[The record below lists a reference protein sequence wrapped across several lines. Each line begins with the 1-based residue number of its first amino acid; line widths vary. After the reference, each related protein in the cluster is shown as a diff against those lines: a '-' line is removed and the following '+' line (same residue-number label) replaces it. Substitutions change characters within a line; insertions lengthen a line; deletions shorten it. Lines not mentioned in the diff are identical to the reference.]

1 MVVDTRMTEDKLQYL
16 KQLAEEKDKWIFT
29 EKNRNHAHT
38 AGTLICIPKT
48 FNSIPMTHRPDEHDR
63 YNFISLISG
72 DNRKWIIGSVYMRI
86 GRMKSIKKVDNEY
99 DNITAA
105 VNKIIIER
113 DWNKEEVNFLIGGDF
128 NSKLDYVSNKNNS
141 KDYIEMSKCKSLMK
155 FIDRFNLI
163 DTFRSN
169 KNKYKDGCGKTCNPR
184 RATNKSSRLDYI
196 LMSDKMVENAQHLQ
210 VSVLP
215 CALIESDHNL
225 LSLKIIIGKP
235 KPSRTERK

>member
-1 MVVDTRMTEDKLQYL
+1 
-16 KQLAEEKDKWIFT
+16 
-29 EKNRNHAHT
+29 
-38 AGTLICIPKT
+38 
-48 FNSIPMTHRPDEHDR
+48 MTHGPDEHDR

-86 GRMKSIKKVDNEY
+86 GRMKSIKKVGKEY

-128 NSKLDYVSNKNNS
+128 NSKLDYVSNKNKS
-141 KDYIEMSKCKSLMK
+141 KDYIEMSKCKLLME

-169 KNKYKDGCGKTCNPR
+169 KNKYKEGCGMTCNPR

-215 CALIESDHNL
+215 HALIESDHNL

-235 KPSRTERK
+235 KPSRNERK